1 MGSSK
6 PKLTGGRPTDYSLE
20 LADYICERLANG
32 EGLVSICKDEKLPH
46 RSTVH
51 DWLNPNHP
59 TYQKEFADKY
69 ARARDDQADYKAEE
83 IEDIADKVIKGDI
96 KPDAARV
103 AIDAK
108 KWTASKLKPKRYG
121 DRIDMTSGGEKIESN
136 TIVFTDF
143 RNDSKGQ

>member
-1 MGSSK
+1 MSNII
-6 PKLTGGRPTDYSLE
+6 GRPTEYSVE
-20 LADYICERLANG
+20 LADLICERLANG
-32 EGLVSICKDEKLPH
+32 EGLVSICKDETMPA

-51 DWLNPNHP
+51 NWLND
-59 TYQKEFADKY
+59 KSEFYKPDFLDKY
-69 ARARDDQADYKAEE
+69 VRARDDQADYKAEE
-83 IEDIADKVIKGDI
+83 IEEIADKVLAGTV

-121 DRIDMTSGGEKIESN
+121 DKIDMTSGGEKIESN

-143 RNDSKGQ
+143 NK